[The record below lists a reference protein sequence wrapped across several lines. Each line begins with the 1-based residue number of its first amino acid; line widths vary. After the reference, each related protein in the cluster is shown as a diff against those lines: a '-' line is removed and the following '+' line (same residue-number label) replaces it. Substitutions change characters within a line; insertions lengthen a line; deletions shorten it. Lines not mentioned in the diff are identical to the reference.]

1 MSTLPLAAPRGL
13 RDLLPEATAS
23 IAAIQRQL
31 SQGFELAGYQRV
43 TTPAFEY
50 ADVLERGLEVDRNQV
65 VRFVEPDTGEVALL
79 RPDITPQI
87 ARIVATR
94 LSSRPAPYR
103 LSYRGTVIR
112 RNEGRARRSRMAAQA
127 GIEFI
132 GVSGIDGDL
141 EVMRLACQALHRLGL
156 PRWTLELGEV
166 AIARHALASIPKNER
181 AGATDALAQ
190 KDRRLL
196 AEFAE
201 RAELSNEDNERLLS
215 LVDLY
220 GGTEVIDRART
231 LFPAFGAQ
239 LDALGEAFAAIQK
252 ELEGSGATVSIDL
265 GELRGH
271 GYYTGLSFS
280 LLAPGP
286 GARLGGGGRYDGLLA
301 SFGADLPAT
310 GFGIDLHHLEWAL
323 AEAGVRSSV
332 QASLRAIVVGEAS
345 AVKILREQGIQTAH
359 LPGDAAFALA
369 YARAWGYDVVIEGH
383 KLYRARDGAQRN
395 AARIDSDEVRAW
407 ARSESR
413 PE

>member
-1 MSTLPLAAPRGL
+1 MPVLPLAAPRGL

-23 IAAIQRQL
+23 IAAIQRRL

-94 LSSRPAPYR
+94 LASRPAPYR
-103 LSYRGTVIR
+103 LSYQGTVIR
-112 RNEGRARRSRMAAQA
+112 RKEGRARRSRMAAQA
-127 GIEFI
+127 GIELI
-132 GVSGIDGDL
+132 GVDGIAADL
-141 EVMRLACQALHRLGL
+141 EVMRLACQALHRVGL
-156 PRWTLELGEV
+156 PTWTLELGEV
-166 AIARHALASIPKNER
+166 AIARHALAAIPKAER
-181 AGATDALAQ
+181 QGATQALAR

-196 AEFAE
+196 AEYAK
-201 RAELSNEDNERLLS
+201 RSNLSADESERLLS

-220 GGTEVIDRART
+220 GGREVIDVART
-231 LFPAFGAQ
+231 HFPEFTRE
-239 LDALGEAFAAIQK
+239 LDALDEAFSAIES
-252 ELEGSGATVSIDL
+252 ELRGSGASVSIDL

-323 AEAGVRSSV
+323 SQAGVRSSMRP
-332 QASLRAIVVGEAS
+332 SLRAIVIGN
-345 AVKILREQGIQTAH
+345 AVEIENLRDKGIHAAH
-359 LPGDAAFALA
+359 VDGDATFALA
-369 YARAWGYDVVIEGH
+369 YARAWGYDVVVEG
-383 KLYRARDGAQRN
+383 KEVSRAIDGARRS
-395 AARIDSDEVRAW
+395 ATVIDSDEVRAW
-407 ARSESR
+407 ARGE
-413 PE
+413 

>member
-1 MSTLPLAAPRGL
+1 MPALPLAAPRGL

-23 IAAIQRQL
+23 IAAMQRRL
-31 SQGFELAGYQRV
+31 SAGFELAGYQRV

-103 LSYRGTVIR
+103 LSYQGTVIR
-112 RNEGRARRSRMAAQA
+112 RKEGRARRSRMAAQA
-127 GIEFI
+127 GIELI
-132 GVSGIDGDL
+132 GVDGIDGDL

-156 PRWTLELGEV
+156 PTWNLELGEV
-166 AIARHALASIPKNER
+166 AIARHALASVPKEER
-181 AGATDALAQ
+181 QGATEALAQ
-190 KDRRLL
+190 KDRHLL
-196 AEFAE
+196 SEFAE
-201 RAELSNEDNERLLS
+201 RGKLSAEETDRLLS

-220 GGTEVIDRART
+220 GGREVIDSARQR
-231 LFPAFGAQ
+231 FPTFKTE
-239 LDALGEAFAAIQK
+239 LDALDEAFAAIEK
-252 ELEGSGATVSIDL
+252 ELDGSGATVSIDL

-323 AEAGVRSSV
+323 SKAGNPPATSAR
-332 QASLRAIVVGEAS
+332 LRAIVIGETPELQN
-345 AVKILREQGIQTAH
+345 LRDTGICAAH
-359 LPGDAAFALA
+359 VSGDADFALA
-369 YARAWGYDVVIEGH
+369 YARAWGYDVVIEGEEICRV
-383 KLYRARDGAQRN
+383 LDGARRS
-395 AARIDSDEVRAW
+395 AAAMDSDETRAW
-407 ARSESR
+407 ARGE
-413 PE
+413 